1 MLKIHLLM
9 VRIRAIIKRKNASS
23 SLCSHYDL
31 DGSNDGS
38 DDLSLHVGRGG
49 VPDSQT
55 KKSSYDEA
63 VTNILIERVGAR
75 DASE

>member
-1 MLKIHLLM
+1 MLKMHLLM
-9 VRIRAIIKRKNASS
+9 VRIRAIIKRNIASS
-23 SLCSHYDL
+23 SLCSHYNL

-38 DDLSLHVGRGG
+38 DDLSLYVGRGG

-55 KKSSYDEA
+55 KKSSYGGV
-63 VTNILIERVGAR
+63 VTNRLIERVGAR